1 MADKNFQIAFG
12 GNAAADD
19 FYADVVSL
27 TIEEAVGMAT
37 TLRLQLVTTLQDD
50 GTWSHQTDDQLS
62 LYTQVTAKI
71 GFTGGQGLSGA
82 LGSAASSISG
92 GLGGSSSGN
101 DGLVPVFDGYI
112 TEVKINLGSEP
123 DTSTVE
129 VSAMDTSVLM
139 SLEEKVTT
147 WDNMADSDIVQ
158 QIVSGY
164 GVSVQA
170 DSTATV
176 HQDNDTT
183 VVQRASDLEFVRSL
197 AARNGMEF
205 YFETDSSSGDVTAYL
220 QQPQLT
226 GTPQPDLSVQFGDQ
240 SNLKSFS
247 AVLNGQRPLAVK
259 TQQTDVR
266 SASPNSAQVSD
277 TQLTKLGAT
286 DANSMI
292 GGPLNSLVT
301 PQDTQAQML
310 LLAVPTSDA
319 TELQTIAQ
327 AVRDEAAWIITATGE
342 VNTDAYQGVLRPHRV
357 VLIKGAG
364 TPYSGKYYV
373 SRVTHEMKTDGNYSQ
388 TFEAWR
394 NARDVDG
401 SEDFGGSGLGIAIP
415 GA

>member
-1 MADKNFQIAFG
+1 
-12 GNAAADD
+12 
-19 FYADVVSL
+19 
-27 TIEEAVGMAT
+27 
-37 TLRLQLVTTLQDD
+37 
-50 GTWSHQTDDQLS
+50 
-62 LYTQVTAKI
+62 
-71 GFTGGQGLSGA
+71 
-82 LGSAASSISG
+82 
-92 GLGGSSSGN
+92 
-101 DGLVPVFDGYI
+101 
-112 TEVKINLGSEP
+112 
-123 DTSTVE
+123 
-129 VSAMDTSVLM
+129 VLM

-147 WDNMADSDIVQ
+147 WNNMSDSDIVQ
-158 QIVSGY
+158 QIVGGY
-164 GVSVQA
+164 GVTVQA

-197 AARNGMEF
+197 AARNGLEF
-205 YFETDSSSGDVTAYL
+205 YFEADSSSGDVVAYL
-220 QQPQLT
+220 RQPQLT

-240 SNLKSFS
+240 SNLKNFS

-259 TQQTDVR
+259 AQQTDVR
-266 SASPNSAQVSD
+266 SATPNSAQVND

-286 DANSMI
+286 DGNSMI
-292 GGPLNSLVT
+292 GGPLNNLVT

-327 AVRDEAAWIITATGE
+327 AVRDEAAWIIRASGE
-342 VNTDAYQGVLRPHRV
+342 VNTDAYQSVLRPHRV

-401 SEDFGGSGLGIAIP
+401 SEDFGGSGLGVAIP
-415 GA
+415 GV